1 MKTKVYFGTYT
12 RGKSEGIYQAELDE
26 NSGQLHNLQLMV
38 KTNSPT
44 YLGISKDLIY
54 SVHKDGEQ
62 GGIAAHHKSGQ
73 LINTVLLDGA
83 PLCHLFVD
91 EKRSLVY
98 GANYHKGQ
106 ITVYRKKDNG
116 ALALTDLVQ
125 LEGSGPHPNQKSAHA
140 HFVGL
145 TPDQYL
151 VTCDLGTDTVTSY
164 DISAEGKL
172 KPIATYHSLPGA
184 GSRHLVF
191 HPKEKLAYLL
201 CELNAQVEVL
211 IYNGCGHFERLQT
224 ISTLPENYQGDN
236 ATAAVRISSDGKF
249 LYTSNRGHDS
259 IASFKIRKDGQLEK
273 LEIVPCGGHIPRD
286 FNISPSQDYLI
297 VAHQESDNASVF
309 KRDKE
314 NGQLSLLSN
323 DFYLPESIC
332 VFFD

>member
-106 ITVYRKKDNG
+106 ITVYRKIID
-116 ALALTDLVQ
+116 
-125 LEGSGPHPNQKSAHA
+125 
-140 HFVGL
+140 
-145 TPDQYL
+145 
-151 VTCDLGTDTVTSY
+151 
-164 DISAEGKL
+164 
-172 KPIATYHSLPGA
+172 
-184 GSRHLVF
+184 
-191 HPKEKLAYLL
+191 
-201 CELNAQVEVL
+201 
-211 IYNGCGHFERLQT
+211 
-224 ISTLPENYQGDN
+224 
-236 ATAAVRISSDGKF
+236 
-249 LYTSNRGHDS
+249 
-259 IASFKIRKDGQLEK
+259 
-273 LEIVPCGGHIPRD
+273 
-286 FNISPSQDYLI
+286 
-297 VAHQESDNASVF
+297 
-309 KRDKE
+309 
-314 NGQLSLLSN
+314 
-323 DFYLPESIC
+323 
-332 VFFD
+332 